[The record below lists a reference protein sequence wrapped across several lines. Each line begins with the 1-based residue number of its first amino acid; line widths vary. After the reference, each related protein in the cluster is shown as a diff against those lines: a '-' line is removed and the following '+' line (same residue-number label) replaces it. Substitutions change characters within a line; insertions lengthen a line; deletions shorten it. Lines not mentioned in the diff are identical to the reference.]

1 MKVTIINCFP
11 SIENNRVIPIMEYY
25 EKHGNEAVML
35 TSNFHHY
42 NKEKVILNRKN
53 IVQLNVLEYKK
64 NLSLSRIF
72 SHIIFSK
79 KVYKYFKKNPSD
91 IVYVKIPPNFLLH
104 YLKKLKKRKRFFLIG
119 DIYDLWPESM
129 PSLQKKNGIFHVIS
143 NVWKNVR
150 ENNLDCIDFTIYEC
164 DLYKKFIKNKGS
176 YDTLYLCRD
185 DYINFCIHDN
195 SNISEVVRLCYLG
208 NVGQLVDLDLLEKF
222 IIKLTPH
229 RKIEFHI
236 IGDGNSKISLIN
248 ILKSHNVSIMDH
260 GVVFADNIK
269 RDIMQKCDFG
279 LNFMKK
285 ELIIGLSNKSI
296 DYFKC
301 GLPILNT
308 INSDTKYLISNFNAG
323 YTVEEKSVDY
333 MINWIISLD
342 NNLMFD
348 LKCNARKLYLENFTK
363 EIFVQKY
370 DKINK
375 YIQQTNS
382 CLFKD
387 K

>member
-1 MKVTIINCFP
+1 M
-11 SIENNRVIPIMEYY
+11 
-25 EKHGNEAVML
+25 
-35 TSNFHHY
+35 
-42 NKEKVILNRKN
+42 
-53 IVQLNVLEYKK
+53 
-64 NLSLSRIF
+64 
-72 SHIIFSK
+72 
-79 KVYKYFKKNPSD
+79 
-91 IVYVKIPPNFLLH
+91 
-104 YLKKLKKRKRFFLIG
+104 
-119 DIYDLWPESM
+119 
-129 PSLQKKNGIFHVIS
+129 
-143 NVWKNVR
+143 
-150 ENNLDCIDFTIYEC
+150 CIRD
-164 DLYKKFIKNKGS
+164 S
-176 YDTLYLCRD
+176 YLCRD

-308 INSDTKYLISNFNAG
+308 INSDTKYLISRC
-323 YTVEEKSVDY
+323 V
-333 MINWIISLD
+333 
-342 NNLMFD
+342 
-348 LKCNARKLYLENFTK
+348 
-363 EIFVQKY
+363 
-370 DKINK
+370 
-375 YIQQTNS
+375 
-382 CLFKD
+382 
-387 K
+387 